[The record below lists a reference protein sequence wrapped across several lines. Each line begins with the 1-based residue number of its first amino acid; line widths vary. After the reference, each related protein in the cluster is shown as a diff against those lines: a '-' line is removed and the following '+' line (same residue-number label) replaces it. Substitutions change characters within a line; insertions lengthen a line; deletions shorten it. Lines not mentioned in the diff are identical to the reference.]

1 MENLLNLT
9 PEQEERCINEALYY
23 IDVKHCPTVDEVLEG
38 FKSYD
43 EWYTEFFG
51 ANKTLAAER
60 IVQLSKMD
68 RYEFLERF
76 HNVLENSTIVTDFYE
91 EEE

>member
-1 MENLLNLT
+1 MENLNLT
-9 PEQEERCINEALYY
+9 PEQEARCINEALYY

-43 EWYTEFFG
+43 DFYSNFFG
-51 ANKTLAAER
+51 TSKTLAAER

-68 RYEFLERF
+68 RDEFFDRY
-76 HNVLENSTIVTDFYE
+76 HNVLENSTIVSDYYE
-91 EEE
+91 E